1 MTKDTFPVSYKDPVY
16 AAADQA
22 ASDAAG
28 IPPGLL
34 TSIRTV
40 GERSNA
46 NQVSSAGA
54 RTPYQVTP
62 DTRDLLIKKYKID
75 PWESPQAAA
84 LGAAYLLK
92 EGIQRTGSAA
102 GAVTQYIG
110 GVDPK
115 NWGGQTRAY
124 TNRVMAHF
132 TGNGG
137 QDAPQA
143 TPIPAAP

>member
-115 NWGGQTRAY
+115 NWGG
-124 TNRVMAHF
+124 
-132 TGNGG
+132 
-137 QDAPQA
+137 
-143 TPIPAAP
+143 